1 MVALTVALALF
12 VTGSPYDTVRLSS
25 GSTLLGSV
33 VEDDPAKDLVFLQA
47 GGSLRRIPRA
57 EVVRVTLS
65 ESRPSPTS
73 ADMATTAKTVA
84 AAEAGTAAALRAQED
99 RLMRAGSDSG
109 SADRLDTGM
118 GTCALTLSDS
128 DRATTEQCM
137 SCHGGGRFGP
147 QLHGQHQVDVDFES
161 ARMRPRSN
169 LRAYGDVVRKGVFL
183 PDGRVRC
190 TTCHDR
196 RSRFR
201 YRLALPP
208 DAEVSAAVDHRNEK
222 SFDPA
227 LKTQQ
232 TERKMKASE
241 AQLVLPVGTEV
252 SPTPLCKVC
261 HARD

>member
-1 MVALTVALALF
+1 MFALTVAFALL
-12 VTGSPYDTVRLSS
+12 VTASPYDSVRLSS

-33 VEDDPAKDLVFLQA
+33 VENEPGKDLVFLQA

-57 EVVRVTLS
+57 EVVRVTYS

-73 ADMATTAKTVA
+73 ADMATTAKTIA

-99 RLMRAGSDSG
+99 RLMRSGADLG
-109 SADRLDTGM
+109 SADRLDTGV
-118 GTCALTLSDS
+118 GTCALALSDS
-128 DRATTEQCM
+128 EQASTAQCM

-169 LRAYGDVVRKGVFL
+169 LRAYADVVRRGVFL
-183 PDGRVRC
+183 PSGKVGC

-208 DAEVSAAVDHRNEK
+208 DAEISNAVDHRSER

-227 LKTQQ
+227 LRSQQ
-232 TERKMKASE
+232 PERKMKASE

-261 HARD
+261 HVHD